1 MNYSQNISILIF
13 FLILT
18 PILSELYH
26 LQKIPARLKTLHRA
40 HRNLSPENDSYFLEQ
55 AYGNSYDLYYYYTT
69 LYFGPN
75 KTPQTF
81 ILDTG
86 SPTTT
91 SPCSKCTSCGKHLN
105 KPYEFKDNSRIVKCY
120 TDECN
125 SVGASCSSSNDQC
138 IFSISYSEGSS
149 LAGFFNLQDIFF
161 ENINNDPKFSSKSFT
176 LPIGC
181 TTTETHLFVS
191 QLADG
196 IMGLN
201 NSGRSFVSLMF
212 KYKVIAKELFSICF
226 GQNDGYFSIGEID
239 TKYHKSNIS
248 YVPLI
253 WGHNNFYIKIIN
265 MKVGN
270 NVVSTNNYNIFI
282 DSGTTITYFPNEI
295 YDSVMKNFNKYC
307 KEKGN
312 KCGKF
317 EDVDNIGHCG
327 MFKSKKERIE
337 ALNYYWPNIT
347 LNLEGFSYILTPNNY
362 YFEYNENKKIGACIG
377 FEGEYS
383 SKITLGGTFMHGH
396 DIIFDKDN
404 QMIGFAEADCNRG
417 MNPEESKGF
426 TDIYL
431 NDSYIKNVEE
441 GNINKFELNE
451 NLRIGIIVFSCVLIV
466 FLIILII
473 FIIMKKFNS
482 KEYNA
487 HVDEPAENKDE
498 NNRNNVKNVLENKN
512 ENDNNIKNDL
522 ENKNENN
529 ENNIDNESEIKN
541 QNTGSHD
548 INII

>member
-1 MNYSQNISILIF
+1 MDYSQNTSIL
-13 FLILT
+13 FLFLLIS

-26 LQKIPARLKTLHRA
+26 LQKVPARLKTLHRA
-40 HRNLSPENDSYFLEQ
+40 HRNLSPQNDSYFLEQ
-55 AYGNSYDLYYYYTT
+55 AYGDSYDLYYYYTT
-69 LYFGPN
+69 LYFGPK

-105 KPYEFKDNSRIVKCY
+105 KPYELKDNSKIIKCY
-120 TDECN
+120 TDDCN
-125 SVGASCSSSNDQC
+125 SLGSSCMNNQC
-138 IFSISYSEGSS
+138 SFSISYSEGSS
-149 LAGFFNLQDIFF
+149 LAGFFNLQDIYF

-181 TTTETHLFVS
+181 TTTETHLFVT
-191 QLADG
+191 QQADG

-212 KYKVIAKELFSICF
+212 KYKVIQKELFSICL
-226 GQNDGYFSIGEID
+226 GQKDGYFSIGEID

-253 WGHNNFYIKIIN
+253 WGHSNFFIKILD

-270 NVVSTNNYNIFI
+270 VVVSSKNYNIFI

-295 YDSVMKNFNKYC
+295 YNSVIDNFKSYC

-317 EDVDNIGHCG
+317 QDVENIGHCG
-327 MFKSKKERIE
+327 MFKSKKERFE

-347 LNLEGFSYILTPNNY
+347 LNLEGYSYILTPNNY
-362 YFEYNENKKIGACIG
+362 YFEYNDNNKIGACIG

-417 MNPEESKGF
+417 MNVEER
-426 TDIYL
+426 TNNNEITPD
-431 NDSYIKNVEE
+431 DSFIKNVEG
-441 GNINKFELNE
+441 GNPNKFIELNE
-451 NLRIGIIVFSCVLIV
+451 KLKIGIIIISCVLIV
-466 FLIILII
+466 FLIVLII
-473 FIIMKKFNS
+473 FILVKKFNT
-482 KEYNA
+482 KEYKA
-487 HVDEPAENKDE
+487 HVDESAENKNGNNE
-498 NNRNNVKNVLENKN
+498 NNINNVLENKN
-512 ENDNNIKNDL
+512 ENNENNIKNEL
-522 ENKNENN
+522 EIKN

-541 QNTGSHD
+541 QNTATND
-548 INII
+548 INNV